1 MYTLRNRCSPRI
13 DHEQKNSYIVLYMWG
28 WSVHYKVL
36 TSASTMVHLLMASKS
51 SSLPPFLH
59 HCTAVVDMTVV
70 TAKNRLRLIYLDTE
84 QHLFSDLP
92 YWFSVEII
100 LVSRLIRR
108 GKVSQP
114 PSPLCSCSVR
124 SIVASSSFLL

>member
-1 MYTLRNRCSPRI
+1 MADHTTYPVPGRYYTSNSCTHSEIDASRELSMNRDI
-13 DHEQKNSYIVLYMWG
+13 LTSYCICGVRWF
-28 WSVHYKVL
+28 VHYKVL

-70 TAKNRLRLIYLDTE
+70 TAKNRLHLIYLDTE

-92 YWFSVEII
+92 YWFSDGKHSSVVLFVEERC
-100 LVSRLIRR
+100 L
-108 GKVSQP
+108 
-114 PSPLCSCSVR
+114 
-124 SIVASSSFLL
+124 